1 MGLRNDVTLLPV
13 RPGSTGVTLEQA
25 TVYETDCHERPVADD
40 DVVIAPRAP
49 GRLHGVHVVQ
59 IP

>member
-1 MGLRNDVTLLPV
+1 MSVQWP
-13 RPGSTGVTLEQA
+13 
-25 TVYETDCHERPVADD
+25 DD